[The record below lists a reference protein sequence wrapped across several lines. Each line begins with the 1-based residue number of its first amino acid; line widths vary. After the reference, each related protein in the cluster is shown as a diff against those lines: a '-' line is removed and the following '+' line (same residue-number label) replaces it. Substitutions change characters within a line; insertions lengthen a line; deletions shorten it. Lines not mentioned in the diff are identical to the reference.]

1 MAADDAVAA
10 APVAAS
16 DADPTAPQ
24 SPIEMGRQIEQDL
37 DSKTTLP
44 VETRDC
50 WLHGMY
56 KELPGGARFEIEMRY
71 CSIGWSA
78 GKLRRHE
85 RPRLEPDRRL
95 VSVMIRHGQRGF
107 GGDVART
114 ATPG

>member
-16 DADPTAPQ
+16 DADPTAPL
-24 SPIEMGRQIEQDL
+24 SPIEMWRQIEQDL

-50 WLHGMY
+50 WLYGMY

-71 CSIGWSA
+71 CSIGWSVPA
-78 GKLRRHE
+78 
-85 RPRLEPDRRL
+85 
-95 VSVMIRHGQRGF
+95 SF
-107 GGDVART
+107 GDAKGLD
-114 ATPG
+114 